1 MRVLLALA
9 LVIGLGAAAPPIAR
23 AQDVRL
29 SAAASMSNVL
39 DELARAWKENGG
51 GSVVSSYGA
60 SSALARQ
67 IENGAPA
74 DVFISADQEWMDYAQ
89 NKNLIDPSTR
99 RLIAAN
105 TLVLIGPVDSKATIE
120 LAAGPDVAADLAGA
134 LGGGRLALA
143 EPNSVP
149 AGKYAK
155 AALTKLGIW
164 SSVEAKVASAENVRG
179 ALALVARGE
188 APLGAVYSTDA
199 AAEPKVRI
207 VATFPADS
215 HPAIVYPAAVTAK
228 GKDNAQA
235 KAFLDFLSSAKAQAI
250 FAKYG
255 FAPAPK

>member
-1 MRVLLALA
+1 MRRVLKIGLLVGLSLAASSAALA
-9 LVIGLGAAAPPIAR
+9 
-23 AQDVRL
+23 QEVRV
-29 SAAASMSNVL
+29 SAAASMSNVV
-39 DELARAWKENGG
+39 DELARVWKADGG
-51 GSVVSSYGA
+51 GTVLASYGA

-67 IENGAPA
+67 IESGAPA
-74 DVFISADQEWMDYAQ
+74 DVFISADLEWMDYVQ
-89 NKNLIDPSTR
+89 NKKLIDPATR
-99 RLIAAN
+99 RIIAAN
-105 TLVLIGPVDSKATIE
+105 SLVLIAPADSKIAIK
-120 LAAGPDVAADLAGA
+120 VAPGMDLAGA

-155 AALTKLGIW
+155 AALTRLGVW
-164 SSVEAKVASAENVRG
+164 SSVEARVASAENVRG

-215 HPAIVYPAAVTAK
+215 HPAIAYPAAITTT
-228 GKDNAQA
+228 GKDNVRAR
-235 KAFLDFLSSAKAQAI
+235 AFLDFLGSAKAQAI

-255 FAPAPK
+255 FAPPPT

>member
-1 MRVLLALA
+1 MGWRAKFSWAIGLSLAAAFTMPALA
-9 LVIGLGAAAPPIAR
+9 T
-23 AQDVRL
+23 AQEVRV
-29 SAAASMSNVL
+29 SAAASMSNVI
-39 DELARAWKENGG
+39 DELGKAWKESGG
-51 GSVVSSYGA
+51 TIVASYGA
-60 SSALARQ
+60 SSTLARQ
-67 IENGAPA
+67 IESGAPA
-74 DVFISADQEWMDYAQ
+74 DVFISADEQWMDYVA
-89 NKNLIDPSTR
+89 KKDLIDPSSR

-105 TLVLIGPVDSKATIE
+105 SLVLIAPLDSKVTIK
-120 LAAGPDVAADLAGA
+120 LGPGTDLAGA

-199 AAEPKVRI
+199 AAEPKVKI

-228 GKDNAQA
+228 GKDNAKA
-235 KAFLDFLSSAKAQAI
+235 KAFLDFLSSDKAQAI

-255 FAPAPK
+255 FAPPPK